1 MGDSEQGSGEISELF
16 LVHDGTFDQQILSEL
31 DPELKLT
38 TLHWDQRS
46 TPPDGARVLLY
57 VGDEQIREIVPLV
70 IEKQWQLG
78 LLSHPDATQANR
90 ALGVKGDA
98 KSLISYYFKVQ
109 AIKSDV
115 LTCNDQIVL
124 SSVAIG
130 EVLALRPYD
139 INRPPTRLNTFLG
152 ALKAMKNLRLR
163 SYSLTTG
170 KEQKIQLAAF
180 GMLVMEQTQSTLM
193 GRSFS
198 EALSMSDGRLALLA
212 LAPRSIMSYL
222 WFLVR
227 LLYPKKISLSRLPSA
242 VGLIRSNRILI
253 EEPEGIDYLLDG
265 TPVTA
270 RTIDLAVL
278 DERISLLPGP
288 SLIVREDKTQSK
300 DSIKLGHLPINETAG
315 QLAGAPLPLFSHA
328 SEEEYRD
335 LFVSLRDNAKLSS
348 PYLVLTILSVLLAL
362 TGLYANSAPVIIG
375 AMILAPL
382 MAPIISLAM
391 GLARTELSL
400 IRNSVQTL
408 AIGILSG
415 LSCAI
420 FVAWLMPF
428 EHLTT
433 EMQARLSPSLL
444 DLSIAVISGI
454 AGAYAHAKEDI
465 AKSLAGVAIAVAL
478 VPPLSVAGIGLG
490 WADWGMA
497 KGALLLFIT
506 NLFGISLAAS
516 VTFLVL
522 GFAPFH
528 LAKKGLAVSLMLLAI
543 IVWPLYLA
551 FDDLVD
557 QEEIL
562 NEIPVGLIELSGQ
575 AVDVRIDEI
584 RMGTPPL
591 IRVVL
596 SSSQRLDEGHV
607 DALKQIIF
615 ERIESPILLE
625 AQLNLRR

>member
-1 MGDSEQGSGEISELF
+1 MGDSEQGSGEIAELF
-16 LVHDGTFDQQILSEL
+16 LVHDGTFDLQMLSDL
-31 DPELKLT
+31 DPVRSIIELP
-38 TLHWDQRS
+38 WEQRN
-46 TPPDGARVLLY
+46 TPPAGTRVLLY
-57 VGDEQIREIVPLV
+57 VGDELIREIVPLA
-70 IEKQWQLG
+70 IEKQWELG
-78 LLSHPDATQANR
+78 LLPHPDATQANR
-90 ALGVKGDA
+90 ALGVKGDV
-98 KSLISYYFKVQ
+98 KSLISHYFEAQ
-109 AIKSDV
+109 TINADV
-115 LTCNDQIVL
+115 LTCNDQVVL

-130 EVLALRPYD
+130 EVLSLRPYD
-139 INRPPTRLNTFLG
+139 INRPPTRYSAFLG
-152 ALKAMKNLRLR
+152 ALKALKNLRLR

-170 KEQKIQLAAF
+170 KEQKIQLAAY
-180 GMLVMEQTQSTLM
+180 GMVVMEQTQSTLM
-193 GRSFS
+193 GRAFS
-198 EALSMSDGRLALLA
+198 EALSISDGRLTLLA
-212 LAPRSIMSYL
+212 LAPRSILSYL

-227 LLYPKKISLSRLPSA
+227 LLFPKKISLSRLPGA

-270 RTIDLAVL
+270 KTIDLAVL

-288 SLIVREDKTQSK
+288 SLIFREDKTQSR
-300 DSIKLGHLPINETAG
+300 DSIKLGYLPINETAE
-315 QLAGAPLPLFSHA
+315 QLAGAPLPFFSHA

-335 LFVSLRDNAKLSS
+335 LFVSLRDNAKTSS

-362 TGLYANSAPVIIG
+362 AGLYANSAPVIIG

-400 IRNSVQTL
+400 IRNSVRTL
-408 AIGILSG
+408 SVGIAAG

-420 FVAWLMPF
+420 FVAWMMPF
-428 EHLTT
+428 EHLTN
-433 EMQARLSPSLL
+433 EMQARLSPTLL

-490 WADWGMA
+490 WGDWVMA

-528 LAKKGLAVSLMLLAI
+528 LARKGLAISLILLAV
-543 IVWPLYLA
+543 IVWPLYVA

-562 NEIPVGLIELSGQ
+562 NEIPVGQIELKGQ
-575 AVDVRIDEI
+575 AVDLNILEV
-584 RMGTPPL
+584 RMGKPPL
-591 IRVVL
+591 VRVVL
-596 SSSQRLDEGHV
+596 SSSQKLNEDHV
-607 DALKQIIF
+607 DALKQMIG
-615 ERIESPILLE
+615 ERIGGPLLLE